1 MAARSEQSGTP
12 SEQPQAQTASDSH
25 DVLRVRDIQSRPES
39 RSFDLPVFA
48 QEIVRSL
55 LAFTFVIIL
64 VLTIVFAF
72 QNVDGPNW
80 ANTKELLQL
89 LLPAETALLGSA
101 VGFYFGS
108 RR

>member
-1 MAARSEQSGTP
+1 MVAGSEESRTPNEQSSG
-12 SEQPQAQTASDSH
+12 QPTSNSR
-25 DVLRVRDIQSRPES
+25 DVLRVRDIQSRPET

-48 QEIVRSL
+48 QEVVRSL

-72 QNVDGPNW
+72 QNVGGPNW